1 MFDVDEVFS
10 DSYERCLK
18 TGGLIDLFYEK
29 YVASS
34 EIVAQKF
41 AHVEIAEQKAALDA
55 GLHKIMAL
63 RSAQPEKSAAY
74 FTGIG
79 ITHSREHSDNS
90 PALYDLWLR
99 CLLEAV
105 EECDDQYDSQVED
118 AWNEVLSDGIRIMK
132 SMY

>member
-1 MFDVDEVFS
+1 VFDVDEVFS

-18 TGGLIDLFYEK
+18 TGGLIELFYEK

-41 AHVEIAEQKAALDA
+41 AHAEIAEQKAALDA

-79 ITHSREHSDNS
+79 ITHSRKHSDNS
-90 PALYDLWLR
+90 PALYD
-99 CLLEAV
+99 
-105 EECDDQYDSQVED
+105 SQVED
-118 AWNEVLSDGIRIMK
+118 ASNEVLSDGIRIMK